1 MISYDEMKMRL
12 LKFEDARK
20 SPLDPDA
27 FNKSL
32 MENKRLDDA
41 YDNYVGDAGL
51 FEEFSYA
58 SNYPTLYPIP
68 LTYDN
73 SSIDSE
79 QIGFEGD
86 IEPAIR
92 QQVLSLKNAKRPDQ
106 SVVYSND
113 QKKAILVLRRE
124 LPEYTKTGWI
134 VVYEEANVAP
144 VPSGGQFSNTK
155 GQFNTVA
162 GVDSLLFK
170 KNKKELKKYKGKV
183 FDVSPDIFKRMQ
195 EGKARYSQWSQF
207 IEEEDDSPVVDAIKS
222 YSLRNP
228 TSPVV
233 IQNTDTGERAILR
246 RRTNDSRLK
255 HNRRK

>member
-113 QKKAILVLRRE
+113 QKKAILVLRSE

-155 GQFNTVA
+155 GQFNIVA
-162 GVDSLLFK
+162 DRDWETKIAF
-170 KNKKELKKYKGKV
+170 
-183 FDVSPDIFKRMQ
+183 F
-195 EGKARYSQWSQF
+195 
-207 IEEEDDSPVVDAIKS
+207 
-222 YSLRNP
+222 
-228 TSPVV
+228 
-233 IQNTDTGERAILR
+233 
-246 RRTNDSRLK
+246 
-255 HNRRK
+255 